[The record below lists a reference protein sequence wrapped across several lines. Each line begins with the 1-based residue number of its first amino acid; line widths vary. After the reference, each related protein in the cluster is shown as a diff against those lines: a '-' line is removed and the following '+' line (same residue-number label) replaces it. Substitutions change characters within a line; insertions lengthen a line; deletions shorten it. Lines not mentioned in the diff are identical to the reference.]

1 MQRSESVEIGANASR
16 VWEVAAKEFEHIDR
30 WASMVERSEA
40 VREPAFLAES
50 PGCSGRGC
58 GTPQG
63 ETREVL
69 VAYDDAARTF
79 TYEITGGGMM
89 SLPEVWTIE
98 PWLKAWSTAQ
108 IGVEPTGL
116 RPYFWNS
123 ISMVVPAVAISTVLG
138 VVPGATSVKFGGAAA
153 PVH

>member
-50 PGCSGRGC
+50 PGCSGRVC
-58 GTPQG
+58 VTPQG

-79 TYEITGGGMM
+79 TYEITGGGMPGFVKRATNTWTVEALGPDR
-89 SLPEVWTIE
+89 SLLTMTVEMT
-98 PWLKAWSTAQ
+98 TG
-108 IGVEPTGL
+108 GV
-116 RPYFWNS
+116 
-123 ISMVVPAVAISTVLG
+123 M
-138 VVPGATSVKFGGAAA
+138 GALM
-153 PVH
+153 